1 MSDDNWKAWEGALIP
16 LDYSDKTLRD
26 VVGFGRSLEDKFPP
40 PVGVLRNIVRQ
51 SNDSEELKKKQLPE
65 PDMTDEERSTAQKH
79 LAEIK
84 KILDEAGEK
93 MSMERKAR
101 YEMPNQVREKSEP
114 IYWDQNQCP
123 DPDCL
128 TKHRAEDCPKR
139 KGRR

>member
-1 MSDDNWKAWEGALIP
+1 MEQGHISRWASALIP
-16 LDYSDKTLRD
+16 FDYSDSTMKAVIELAERHES
-26 VVGFGRSLEDKFPP
+26 GYAPSIAMIK
-40 PVGVLRNIVRQ
+40 GVVRQ
-51 SNDSEELKKKQLPE
+51 VHENRKTKKQLPE
-65 PDMTDEERSTAQKH
+65 PGITPEERSTAQKH

-139 KGRR
+139 KRR